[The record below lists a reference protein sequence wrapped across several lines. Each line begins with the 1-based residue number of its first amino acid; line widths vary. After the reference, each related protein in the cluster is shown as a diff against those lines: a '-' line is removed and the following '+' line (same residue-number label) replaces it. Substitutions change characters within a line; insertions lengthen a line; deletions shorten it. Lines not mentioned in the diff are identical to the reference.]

1 MPILFLTVGL
11 ASFVHAQNTAATP
24 ADSEAVKG
32 ADIAPDEDGGQVRI
46 LPVNSSG
53 NKSLMGR
60 AAAIKSPMQQ
70 SMFFG
75 STWADASVRGR
86 ERQLSDLL
94 QQPAAASRED
104 VRKSGIKAPVVSGRI
119 QEEIADLTQVTPIA
133 DLQIQARLANWI
145 SSGAVAPPGRNTVY
159 VIYLGPGVKST
170 LRSRVA
176 GTDYRGYYNLIHLD
190 NREVRYVVVPF
201 DSNLEQQQATATAL
215 LLEAAIDPPAAIRD

>member
-11 ASFVHAQNTAATP
+11 AGFVHAQNTAATP
-24 ADSEAVKG
+24 ADSDAVKD

-46 LPVNSSG
+46 LPVMSSC
-53 NKSLMGR
+53 NKNLMGHV
-60 AAAIKSPMQQ
+60 AAIKSPMQE
-70 SMFFG
+70 SMFLG
-75 STWADASVRGR
+75 STWADASVRSR
-86 ERQLSDLL
+86 ERQLSELL

-119 QEEIADLTQVTPIA
+119 QEEIVDLTQGTPIT
-133 DLQIQARLANWI
+133 DLQIQAKLATWI
-145 SSGAVAPPGRNTVY
+145 NNGAVAAPEKNTIY
-159 VIYLGPGVKST
+159 VIYLGPEVKSS

-201 DSNLEQQQATATAL
+201 DSNLERQQATATDL
-215 LLEAAIDPPAAIRD
+215 LLEAAIDPPGAIRN

>member
-1 MPILFLTVGL
+1 LFLTVSL

-24 ADSEAVKG
+24 PNGEAVKD

-46 LPVNSSG
+46 LPAMSSG
-53 NKSLMGR
+53 SKNLSGR
-60 AAAIKSPMQQ
+60 AAAIKSPMQE
-70 SMFFG
+70 SMFLG
-75 STWADASVRGR
+75 SAWADASVRSR
-86 ERQLSDLL
+86 EGQLSQLL

-119 QEEIADLTQVTPIA
+119 QEEIVDLTQGTPIT

-145 SSGAVAPPGRNTVY
+145 SSGAVAAPGKNTIY
-159 VIYLGPGVKST
+159 VIYLGPGVKSS

-201 DSNLEQQQATATAL
+201 DSNLEQQQATATEL
-215 LLEAAIDPPAAIRD
+215 LLETAIDPPAAIRN

>member
-11 ASFVHAQNTAATP
+11 ASFGQAQSTAATP
-24 ADSEAVKG
+24 AGSEAVKG

-46 LPVNSSG
+46 LPVTSSG

-60 AAAIKSPMQQ
+60 APAIKSPMQQ

-86 ERQLSDLL
+86 ERQLSELL

-119 QEEIADLTQVTPIA
+119 QEEIVDLPQGTAIT

-145 SSGAVAPPGRNTVY
+145 SSGAVAPPGRNTIY
-159 VIYLGPGVKST
+159 VIYLGPEVKST

-201 DSNLEQQQATATAL
+201 DSNLEQQQATATEL
-215 LLEAAIDPPAAIRD
+215 LLETAIDPPAAIRN